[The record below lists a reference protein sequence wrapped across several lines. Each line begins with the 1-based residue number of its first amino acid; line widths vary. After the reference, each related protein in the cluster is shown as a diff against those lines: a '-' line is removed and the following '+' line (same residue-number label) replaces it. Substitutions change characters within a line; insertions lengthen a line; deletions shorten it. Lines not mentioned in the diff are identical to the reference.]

1 MSLINQMLRDL
12 QQQKK
17 ADGQTK
23 PEALRPK
30 MVERIPYLPL
40 PVVLGGAALLLLCLV
55 WWLAGV
61 LSDMMFGFEPVAKP
75 TDTQQI
81 VVNEY
86 SPEAEKTLLIATET
100 DQLTMAE
107 REAEPP
113 IVSAKTVSAKTFST
127 PAVSIPMTPAVSEP
141 VAAKVSFSA
150 KVAPAQLTPAR
161 KEPVVKPVV
170 SKSATAKQTSSPTIS
185 RGKKVVAAP
194 RTTKTPRPVKRRSAQ
209 MPTKPVAKAPK
220 RLHPDDLPGAILSSS
235 PTLIE
240 PESIVVRPSKSQAT
254 TPYGKAEEAYLDGKW
269 ALAQERSRLAVR
281 SLQHA
286 LELYP
291 GHLPAREL
299 LVEVLSK
306 QGKAGEAIFLLAE
319 GLEIAPDYITFKKK
333 YARLLVEQSDYDAAT
348 TVMLNGGLPTVEADP
363 EAHVILASLYQS
375 LGEPFLAAQ
384 TYRNLLVAWPQT
396 GAFWVGL
403 GGALEGQHLPE
414 EALVCY
420 RRALKTKKLR
430 LDLSQYAKKR
440 LSVLN

>member
-1 MSLINQMLRDL
+1 LINQMLRDL

-17 ADGQTK
+17 AGGQTK
-23 PEALRPK
+23 PESLRPK

-81 VVNEY
+81 VATEY
-86 SPEAEKTLLIATET
+86 LPEAET
-100 DQLTMAE
+100 DQLTMEE

-113 IVSAKTVSAKTFST
+113 IVSAQTISAPVVSTTVTPVVGEPDAVKTSST
-127 PAVSIPMTPAVSEP
+127 ANLPP
-141 VAAKVSFSA
+141 VQ
-150 KVAPAQLTPAR
+150 PTIAR
-161 KEPVVKPVV
+161 KASVVKPVA
-170 SKSATAKQTSSPTIS
+170 SKTAPTKKTSSSTMS
-185 RGKKVVAAP
+185 RGKKVVPDP
-194 RTTKTPRPVKRRSAQ
+194 RTTKTLRPAKRHSTQ
-209 MPTKPVAKAPK
+209 VPTKAVVKTPK
-220 RLHPDDLPGAILSSS
+220 RLHPDDLPGAILSNSH
-235 PTLIE
+235 TLVE

-269 ALAQERSRLAVR
+269 VLAQDRSSLAVR

-299 LVEVLSK
+299 LVKILSK
-306 QGKAGEAIFLLAE
+306 QGKTGEAMFLLAE
-319 GLEIAPDYITFKKK
+319 GLEIAPDYISFKKGS
-333 YARLLVEQSDYDAAT
+333 ARLLVKQSDYDAAT
-348 TVMLNGGLPTVEADP
+348 KVLLNGGLPTVDADP

-403 GGALEGQHLPE
+403 GGALEGQHLPK
-414 EALVCY
+414 EAVVCY
-420 RRALKTKKLR
+420 QRALKTKKLR
-430 LDLSQYAKKR
+430 LDLSQYAQKR